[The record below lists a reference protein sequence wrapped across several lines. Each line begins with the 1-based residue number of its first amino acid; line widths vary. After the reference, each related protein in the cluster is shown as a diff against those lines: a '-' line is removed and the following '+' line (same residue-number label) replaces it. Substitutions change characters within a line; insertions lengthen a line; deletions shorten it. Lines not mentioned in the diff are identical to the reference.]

1 MAVSDYWGLGNQD
14 RVVFKKLSKPV
25 TVCNDN
31 LLQPLQLC
39 SLAKAIGFQSSRIM
53 QNTSKWNILFLCYAL
68 HFHHRSNEDKDME
81 ITFVCFPVT
90 LDTVTTSQAV
100 HWVYVMAA
108 FVTFQSEGG
117 RRDLKVYMTPEA
129 FLSKRQRRCCHPIWK
144 SGQSPAHPTEKQR
157 LRLRLTSRC
166 LTDHLAAAPNGDR
179 STEFL

>member
-39 SLAKAIGFQSSRIM
+39 SLAKSIGFQSSRIM
-53 QNTSKWNILFLCYAL
+53 QNTSKWNILFLCCAL

-144 SGQSPAHPTEKQR
+144 SGQSPAHLTEKQR

-166 LTDHLAAAPNGDR
+166 LTDHLAAAPNGYR